1 MSEPNYVDL
10 LRIAFAHA
18 LGSPDPSTQ
27 NAAYLFH
34 PDAGILFNTLETN
47 HFPEGIAE
55 TEWRWDKAQKYSYVE
70 HAERNAI
77 YAAARAGIQTEGLWL
92 VAAWAACAD
101 CARAIIQAGVTT
113 LVRYVHSE
121 GSTWDGS
128 ISIADG
134 MLQEARIRVVEI
146 TEPIANVTALRRG
159 GNVWL
164 PDGVRV

>member
-1 MSEPNYVDL
+1 MPAASHEDL
-10 LRIAFAHA
+10 LRLAFEHA

-27 NAAYLFH
+27 NAAFLFH
-34 PDAGILFNTLETN
+34 PTAGILFATLETN
-47 HFPEGIAE
+47 HFPDGIQE

-77 YAAARAGIQTEGLWL
+77 YAAARAGIQTDGLWL
-92 VAAWAACAD
+92 IAAWAACAD
-101 CARAIIQAGVTT
+101 CARAIIQSGITT
-113 LVRYVHSE
+113 LIRYIHTE

-134 MLQEARIRVVEI
+134 MLTEAGVNIIEV
-146 TEPIANVTALRRG
+146 TEPIANVTPLRRG